1 MLGPKK
7 ALFEITEA
15 EPGKAANVRKPI
27 LQEGDKDGSIEV
39 ISIDAANASVR
50 IKNSGF
56 ETNLVFEMAKSGGA
70 PGGPPPLASGL
81 VAPNVP
87 GLPGAVHPPGTATF
101 PQTAANV
108 PGGNTYNNTPGRAGS
123 GVTTYGAGTT
133 GDKPLPLRVPRT
145 DVPGYQP
152 NAAADALREAAR
164 SRGLPV
170 PPLPGAMK

>member
-87 GLPGAVHPPGTATF
+87 GLPGAVHPPGTPTF

-108 PGGNTYNNTPGRAGS
+108 PGGNNYNNTPGRAGS

-170 PPLPGAMK
+170 PPLPGAVK